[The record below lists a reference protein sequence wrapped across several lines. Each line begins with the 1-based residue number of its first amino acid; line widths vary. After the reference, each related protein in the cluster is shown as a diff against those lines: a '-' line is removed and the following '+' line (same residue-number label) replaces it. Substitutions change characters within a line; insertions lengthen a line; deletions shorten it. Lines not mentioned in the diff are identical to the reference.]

1 MLGWLLTGGIALLFG
16 AGGFFALSLFLAVYF
31 PRLTQILFVVMVL
44 PVWTAWFSIWGLIIG
59 WTFSWCDFSWAS
71 YKHIFFLFLIPLGVI
86 NVFLMRGVREI
97 GIDRGGL
104 R

>member
-31 PRLTQILFVVMVL
+31 PRLTQLLFIIMVW
-44 PVWTAWFSIWGLIIG
+44 PVWTAWFSVWGLIIG
-59 WTFSWCDFSWAS
+59 WVFSWCDFSWAS
-71 YKHIFFLFLIPLGVI
+71 YKSIFFLLSIPLGII
-86 NVFLMRGVREI
+86 NFILMRGVREL
-97 GIDRGGL
+97 GRDRGGL